1 MSVELDVSGVQ
12 IEPRWCASRAL
23 IGVGRTPCLACDDHA
38 GTTPGPR
45 ERPTTQRANADL
57 APPSTTSH
65 GAYGL
70 CSPLPGCEV
79 APRGV
84 RSRDHGGP
92 AAPPGCEVGT
102 TRHPAQPQGCE
113 ARTTRRPAALQG
125 CGVASRGAQSRRGVR
140 SRVAGCAVASRGAPR
155 PRSARCTRERTQ
167 ARPHGGAPT
176 TPHALTPPHTA
187 HAGCA
192 AIPRRAQ
199 SRNTVRS
206 RDHGVRSRV
215 AGCAVPSRVRGPVPG
230 CAVAT
235 VVRSPPGPR
244 PWRPAATPRRRPAI
258 QPRNALRRW
267 LSRR

>member
-1 MSVELDVSGVQ
+1 MLGRHQDRASG
-12 IEPRWCASRAL
+12 
-23 IGVGRTPCLACDDHA
+23 
-38 GTTPGPR
+38 
-45 ERPTTQRANADL
+45 RPTQRANADL

-192 AIPRRAQ
+192 VTPRGAQ
-199 SRNTVRS
+199 SRNRLRS
-206 RDHGVRSRV
+206 WDHGVRSRGAGCGV
-215 AGCAVPSRVRGPVPG
+215 ASRGGRSRRGVRGPVARCAQPPGSARCPAGAHPGPTPPRPTHHSARPNATSHRARRVRSSRAAGCAV
-230 CAVAT
+230 A
-235 VVRSPPGPR
+235 
-244 PWRPAATPRRRPAI
+244 
-258 QPRNALRRW
+258 
-267 LSRR
+267 